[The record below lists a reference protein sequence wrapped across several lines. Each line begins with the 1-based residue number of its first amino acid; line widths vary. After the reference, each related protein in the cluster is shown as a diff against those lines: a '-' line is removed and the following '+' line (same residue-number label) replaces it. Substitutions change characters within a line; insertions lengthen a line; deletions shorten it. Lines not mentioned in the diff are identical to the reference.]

1 MKKIFTIIIALQVI
15 GLPSKAQELLTPEVN
30 RMIEYL
36 MLADEAGLDVPLYI
50 MELSDQLAMLSL
62 TNYMDQEILDQ
73 GAAAAELYAHPL
85 VCTNYAACLMKQR
98 KYGSALHY
106 LNKAWKQD
114 NQNVMVATN
123 MARCHYEMGDEK
135 NCEAF
140 LNKALSLNPDYGL
153 AL

>member
-85 VCTNYAACLMKQR
+85 VCTNYAACLM
-98 KYGSALHY
+98 
-106 LNKAWKQD
+106 
-114 NQNVMVATN
+114 V
-123 MARCHYEMGDEK
+123 
-135 NCEAF
+135 
-140 LNKALSLNPDYGL
+140 
-153 AL
+153 